1 MNIPEISAAE
11 AAALINHGEWIGVG
25 GFGPAGA
32 PKTIPP
38 AIAAKARKEHE
49 AGHPFKVNIVT
60 GASIGARRRPTP
72 STSVCRFP
80 SIQKFAKHTTAVA

>member
-11 AAALINHGEWIGVG
+11 AAAFINHGEWIGVG

-38 AIAAKARKEHE
+38 AIAAKARASVERMIL
-49 AGHPFKVNIVT
+49 GVPCSLPLSVVT
-60 GASIGARRRPTP
+60 TP
-72 STSVCRFP
+72 
-80 SIQKFAKHTTAVA
+80 IW